1 MTIRKETSKDYGKI
15 YHLVEEAFK
24 TADLSDGTEQ
34 DLVNIIRQSENYIED
49 LSIVC
54 EENSMLLGHVM
65 LSKFNITGSKKTY
78 PSLILAPLSVKLESR
93 NKKIGSN
100 LVNFALE
107 KAKEL
112 GFSSVFVLGDPK
124 YYNKFG
130 FKESKSFNIENIN
143 DIPPEYSMC
152 LELKEGSLKNIKGTI
167 DFNLF

>member
-1 MTIRKETSKDYGKI
+1 MTIRKETLKDQGNI

-49 LSIVC
+49 LSIVF
-54 EENSMLLGHVM
+54 EENSTLLGHIM
-65 LSKFNITGSKKTY
+65 LSKFKITDSNKTY
-78 PSLILAPLSVKLESR
+78 PSLILAPLSVKLEFR
-93 NKKIGSN
+93 NKKIGTK
-100 LVNFALE
+100 LINFALE
-107 KAKEL
+107 KAKAL

-130 FKESKSFNIENIN
+130 FKESRLFNIENIN
-143 DIPPEYSMC
+143 DIPKEYSMC
-152 LELKEGSLKNIKGTI
+152 LELNKGSLKNIKGTV